1 MPTKKKTMSKSA
13 RARNVQKKLI
23 AARDAIAA
31 YVDAEIALWQDPP
44 NPAMAH
50 SAMARVFLYAQVDA
64 LKKLDQWV
72 VGELAIANLGGKR
85 K

>member
-13 RARNVQKKLI
+13 RAHNVQKKLL

-50 SAMARVFLYAQVDA
+50 SAMARAFLCAQVDA

-72 VGELAIANLGGKR
+72 DGEIAKAKRGGNR